1 MIGPYKN
8 INRMILLM
16 AHQYVLFV
24 AMQLGNI
31 VIMVEKVVLH
41 AGPFLEGQCKIN
53 PTKILLVQRTKIVPS
68 TPNPGKVVDIVDF
81 KGV

>member
-1 MIGPYKN
+1 
-8 INRMILLM
+8 MIL

-24 AMQLGNI
+24 AMKLGNI
-31 VIMVEKVVLH
+31 AIMVAKAVLH
-41 AGPFLEGQCKIN
+41 VGPFLEGQCKIN